1 MPVSVLNCAYFVA
14 CIMHMTDSDHSRC
27 LSLLRRRVEILE
39 SSTQPFLGVSFSE
52 YMATRRTAHAQIQR
66 FEGQIVLEEEMIA
79 THEAELEAPGLS
91 QEAMDEIRRR
101 IDVLRQDIAIMRR
114 RIRDLEK
121 DLGECG
127 G

>member
-1 MPVSVLNCAYFVA
+1 
-14 CIMHMTDSDHSRC
+14 
-27 LSLLRRRVEILE
+27 
-39 SSTQPFLGVSFSE
+39 
-52 YMATRRTAHAQIQR
+52 
-66 FEGQIVLEEEMIA
+66 MIA

>member
-1 MPVSVLNCAYFVA
+1 
-14 CIMHMTDSDHSRC
+14 
-27 LSLLRRRVEILE
+27 VEILE